1 MKASAGA
8 AAAAIAAVIRTL
20 ATMAPL
26 AAGIAR
32 QSTIS
37 QSQASCAANT
47 ATCAPDPSSR
57 GRPRLIIG
65 AALTSGAGKIGAE
78 GATARGQVPPG
89 PNASASTTV
98 CTGEIRGGPGP
109 VS

>member
-1 MKASAGA
+1 
-8 AAAAIAAVIRTL
+8 
-20 ATMAPL
+20 
-26 AAGIAR
+26 

-109 VS
+109 VSCAIAGDGGIVQAEHARVIDAGAEAAISAGSR